1 MDVERAAESAAWAI
15 AEKAL
20 GPDRL
25 AAHCRREF
33 ERRDRLRALAAIGAD
48 LGLAK
53 NAADVS
59 VAVLSYMTAAFGENV
74 EFEYFSLK
82 DDDPARFDAL
92 APVWWWWA
100 TRNLV
105 PPVMEEPSAEA
116 LGDPAVA
123 VPYVVEVG
131 CERISFRNSNRRH

>member
-1 MDVERAAESAAWAI
+1 MVESPESVAWEVAKRVLGEERIAAYWRRAI
-15 AEKAL
+15 
-20 GPDRL
+20 
-25 AAHCRREF
+25 
-33 ERRDRLRALAAIGAD
+33 ERRDRLQALAAIGAD
-48 LGLAK
+48 VGLAR

-59 VAVLSYMTAAFGENV
+59 AAVLSYMTAAFGENV

>member
-1 MDVERAAESAAWAI
+1 MVESPESVAWEVAKRVLGEERIAAYWRRAI
-15 AEKAL
+15 
-20 GPDRL
+20 
-25 AAHCRREF
+25 
-33 ERRDRLRALAAIGAD
+33 ERRDRLQALAAIGAD
-48 LGLAK
+48 VGLAR
-53 NAADVS
+53 NAADVRA
-59 VAVLSYMTAAFGENV
+59 AVLSYMTAAFGENV

-82 DDDPARFDAL
+82 DDDRARFDAL
-92 APVWWWWA
+92 GPAWWWYA

-105 PPVMEEPSAEA
+105 QPVMEEPSAEA